1 MRGLEAVLIK
11 SMVILSKDLVRIR
24 KELMQHM
31 EELRTAS
38 LTFDEPT
45 SIKEAYHE
53 KISIWCDDDDYS
65 VDN

>member
-1 MRGLEAVLIK
+1 
-11 SMVILSKDLVRIR
+11 
-24 KELMQHM
+24 MQHM

-53 KISIWCDDDDYS
+53 KISIWWDDDDYFI
-65 VDN
+65 DN